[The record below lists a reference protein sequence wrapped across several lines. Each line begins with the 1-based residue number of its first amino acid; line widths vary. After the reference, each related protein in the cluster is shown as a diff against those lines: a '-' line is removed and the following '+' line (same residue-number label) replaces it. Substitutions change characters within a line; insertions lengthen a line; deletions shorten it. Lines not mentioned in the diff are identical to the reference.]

1 MSKLFTPLKI
11 RGVEFRNR
19 AWVSPMCQYSAVDGV
34 VGEWHRIHL
43 GAFSSGGTGLVMVEA
58 TAVNPVG
65 RISIVCPGIWSE
77 VHSQAFRPMVD
88 FAHSQGAK
96 IGIQLAHAG
105 RKGSTSALN
114 ADHPHLTAEEGG
126 WENVAPSAIAYEG
139 YPTPHALTHDE
150 IHQTVEDFVAAANR
164 AVAVGFDVLEI
175 HAAHGYLMH
184 EFMSPLSNQRTDEYG
199 GDFEGRTRIIREV
212 VTKIRAAIPE
222 TIPLFI
228 RISATDWTQGG
239 WDLPQSIQLA
249 KILKELGVDLIDV
262 SSGGNVSGVKISVGP
277 GYQVPFGDE
286 IRKSAGVLTSSVG
299 LITDA
304 HQAEEILNS
313 GKADAVMLAREM
325 LRNPHW
331 PMMAAEEL
339 GEKIDWPIQFERAR
353 RVH

>member
-1 MSKLFTPLKI
+1 MLFSPLKI

-34 VGEWHRIHL
+34 VGEWHRVHL

-88 FAHSQGAK
+88 FAHTQGAK

-114 ADHPHLTAEEGG
+114 ADHPHLTVAEGG

-139 YPTPHALTHDE
+139 YPTPRELTQAE
-150 IHQTVEDFVAAANR
+150 IHQIVEDFVAAANR

-184 EFMSPLSNQRTDEYG
+184 EFMSPLSNHRTDEYG
-199 GDFEGRTRIIREV
+199 GDFEGRTRIVCEV
-212 VTKIRAAIPE
+212 VTKIRASIPE
-222 TIPLFI
+222 TLPLFI
-228 RISATDWTQGG
+228 RISATDWTEGG

-262 SSGGNVSGVKISVGP
+262 STGGNLSGVKISVGP

-286 IRKSAGVLTSSVG
+286 IRKSTGVLTSSVG

-304 HQAEEILNS
+304 HQAEEILTS

-339 GEKIDWPIQFERAR
+339 GEKIEWPIQFERAR
-353 RVH
+353 RIH